1 MIIHIKY
8 TKWRLNDST
17 ATLAVKCSSMISTVL
32 LLSFSAIMIVSP
44 VATGRLGRL
53 ARSNDIHGLWAASDS
68 PSMISIPQQAGPSES
83 SVWTGWPRCTA
94 DDANASQLFCFHAV
108 GAFQYH

>member
-1 MIIHIKY
+1 
-8 TKWRLNDST
+8 
-17 ATLAVKCSSMISTVL
+17 
-32 LLSFSAIMIVSP
+32 
-44 VATGRLGRL
+44 
-53 ARSNDIHGLWAASDS
+53 
-68 PSMISIPQQAGPSES
+68 MISIPQQAGPSES